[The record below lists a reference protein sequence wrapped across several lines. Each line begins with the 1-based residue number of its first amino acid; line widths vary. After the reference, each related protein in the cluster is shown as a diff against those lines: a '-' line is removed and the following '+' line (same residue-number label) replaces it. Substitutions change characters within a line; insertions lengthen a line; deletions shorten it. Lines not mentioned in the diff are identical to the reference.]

1 MKILE
6 EIIKP
11 TINYFIW
18 IKVNSV
24 LFLQRMVKK
33 IQNFLELKYC
43 GIIFIKINKIIF
55 LIFLLKYF
63 FFFIYFFFFSYKGL
77 FLT

>member
-55 LIFLLKYF
+55 LLRYF
-63 FFFIYFFFFSYKGL
+63 FFSLFFFFF
-77 FLT
+77 FLIRTCF